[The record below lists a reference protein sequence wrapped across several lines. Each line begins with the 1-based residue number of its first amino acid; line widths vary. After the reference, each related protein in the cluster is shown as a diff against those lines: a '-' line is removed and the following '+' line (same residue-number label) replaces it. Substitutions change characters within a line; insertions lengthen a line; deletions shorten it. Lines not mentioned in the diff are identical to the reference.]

1 MWLAGPLSGHPAS
14 VGPRGREREGEGGQL
29 AFPCCHGK
37 GAGAQWRGGAAGCL
51 LLVAL
56 ALYVVDLFQWCEVE
70 TERTLGGVQGKIT
83 G

>member
-14 VGPRGREREGEGGQL
+14 VGPRGREGEGGQL